1 MVPAVPVEAPPRHAG
16 VCLGVGADGVHAV
29 EEASLLWS
37 HIVSTTFPSP
47 CLRSSGARKPSRK
60 SRSSSGVYRQ
70 DSQLWTAFG
79 SFCTDMAKTPYPR
92 RLYSSAYLHIY
103 LAQRPQYSGRSFPP
117 PVRSALSFIYAGG
130 DQGESIA

>member
-1 MVPAVPVEAPPRHAG
+1 MK
-16 VCLGVGADGVHAV
+16 
-29 EEASLLWS
+29 
-37 HIVSTTFPSP
+37 IMTT
-47 CLRSSGARKPSRK
+47 
-60 SRSSSGVYRQ
+60 SGVYRQ

-130 DQGESIA
+130 DQGESISLSPGQARTMSSSMGKMYLPGRSSEKRSSAASSSSASAQ